1 MAEIKVTGF
10 VERILGAKG
19 FKLTETHR
27 RKNDAGEWE
36 NAGKTFFTVWSA
48 TLPAEGDRV
57 TVVGKQKTVA
67 SEYQGQTRYDLVIS
81 ADLVTVEKKP
91 ATDNL
96 MPF

>member
-10 VERILGAKG
+10 VERVLGTKG

-48 TLPAEGDRV
+48 TLPVEGQRV
-57 TVVGKQKTVA
+57 TVVGKQRTVA
-67 SEYQGQTRYDLVIS
+67 SEYNGSTRYDLVIS
-81 ADLVTVEKKP
+81 ADLVTVEKP
-91 ATDNL
+91 TASNDAL
-96 MPF
+96 PF